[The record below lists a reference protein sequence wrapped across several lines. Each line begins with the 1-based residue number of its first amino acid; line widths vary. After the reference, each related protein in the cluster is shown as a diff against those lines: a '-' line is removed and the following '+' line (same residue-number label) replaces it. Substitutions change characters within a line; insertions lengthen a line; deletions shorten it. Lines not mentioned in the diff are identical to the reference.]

1 MPDIDNETDLAGAI
15 ENLGPIDY
23 LLIEFPGD
31 KTVGEGLHLLLDLV
45 DRHIIRIFDLVFLRR
60 SADGETTI
68 LSPSEIEGDGSLD
81 MSHFEGARSGL
92 FGDDDLQAIAEVV
105 NPGCGAAVLMY
116 ENTWAA
122 PLAVAL
128 RRGGGQLVA
137 SGRIPVQSL
146 LAALDATEPAA

>member
-1 MPDIDNETDLAGAI
+1 MPDNDYTDAPASI

-31 KTVGEGLHLLLDLV
+31 KTVGEGLPLLLDLV
-45 DRHIIRIFDLVFLRR
+45 DRHIIRIFDLVFLRK
-60 SADGETTI
+60 SADGVHTVVAPTE
-68 LSPSEIEGDGSLD
+68 LEGDGTVDLTL
-81 MSHFEGARSGL
+81 FEGARSGL
-92 FGDDDLQAIAEVV
+92 FGDDDLAAIAEAVT
-105 NPGCGAAVLMY
+105 PGCSAAVLMY

-137 SGRIPVQSL
+137 SGRIPVQAL
-146 LAALDATEPAA
+146 IAALDAAEAAA